1 MKSISFSEGMIE
13 HIRNHLKSHDT
24 LHVVRVSSEYG
35 KYKKG
40 EFVKSSWGERFVLID
55 RIQIKDFN
63 HLKKEYVH
71 YKELKRINL
80 EEIEKVANYKKIEI
94 LKLKKVDNKIVY

>member
-1 MKSISFSEGMIE
+1 MKSISFSESMIE
-13 HIRNHLKSHDT
+13 GIRNHLKSHDT

-40 EFVKSSWGERFVLID
+40 EFVKSSWGERFILID
-55 RIQIKDFN
+55 ITQIKDFN
-63 HLKKEYVH
+63 HLEKEYIH

-94 LKLKKVDNKIVY
+94 LKLKKVDNKRVY